1 MMKGK
6 DARQDQLMKERE
18 KLKKKQSQKDTTN
31 IVLLMESQKR
41 CPIVWLSLLVS
52 SVVEESTLMQA
63 ASNRE
68 LFQNSLVSIL
78 ELTIQFLFVLFQVIP
93 GSVSCQT
100 LKLHGSA
107 TSRMKEVNM
116 LMENMSSLLL
126 NLRSKE
132 KMIERNTK
140 KLAV

>member
-52 SVVEESTLMQA
+52 SVVEESILMQVA
-63 ASNRE
+63 
-68 LFQNSLVSIL
+68 
-78 ELTIQFLFVLFQVIP
+78 
-93 GSVSCQT
+93 
-100 LKLHGSA
+100 
-107 TSRMKEVNM
+107 
-116 LMENMSSLLL
+116 
-126 NLRSKE
+126 
-132 KMIERNTK
+132 
-140 KLAV
+140 